1 MPNRYQEEVQKYS
14 FQPKI
19 NPLSEQMAEK
29 HRTLMLEQATELI
42 DQYPELS
49 SLVPEDGI
57 ITHTDLLVLH
67 KTAKDL

>member
-1 MPNRYQEEVQKYS
+1 
-14 FQPKI
+14 
-19 NPLSEQMAEK
+19 
-29 HRTLMLEQATELI
+29 MLEQATELI